1 MRYVRIYDERDGDR
15 FGLQRGGIYAKSLI
29 DIVITEL
36 KKDGYD
42 LPRYAN
48 INGMPKYEVGQA
60 HVQETIHMQ
69 NLIGVKKYS
78 EEYDRVMNL
87 TFTIV
92 RGAYCGTRDYTG
104 EIQDNYRESKPFSIG
119 IDPELTWVKDDVF
132 ESDGGY
138 THPVHDADWFD
149 AKCIQLEVERDVLLD
164 YPRHGNKLRYFFD
177 SLEEATA
184 VLYSWNQ
191 IIPEL
196 RKTKQTKTESEVA

>member
-1 MRYVRIYDERDGDR
+1 MRYYRIYDEQDGDR

-29 DIVITEL
+29 DVVITEL
-36 KKDGYD
+36 KKDGLS
-42 LPRYAN
+42 LPRYTN
-48 INGMPKYEVGQA
+48 INGMAEYVDGQA

-69 NLIGVKKYS
+69 NLIGIEKYS
-78 EEYDRVMNL
+78 DEYDRVMNL

-92 RGAYCGTRDYTG
+92 RGAYCGTRDYTK
-104 EIQDNYRESKPFSIG
+104 EIQDDYTRSKPFSIA
-119 IDPELTWVKDDVF
+119 IDSKLTWVEDHVF

-138 THPVHDADWFD
+138 THPVHDSDYFD
-149 AKCIQLEVERDVLLD
+149 AKCIQLEVERDVVLD

-191 IIPEL
+191 ILPEVMRL
-196 RKTKQTKTESEVA
+196 RKEESNV